1 MDRKDKSILELLY
14 ENVYIKEH
22 NVKKEDE
29 HKKEVRDENDELEPS
44 TPAQIDDDE
53 DLKSK
58 KTDNLDE
65 EPSEDEECYDY
76 EEAHESLI
84 NDIKNII
91 EEAKKKKKSKGKVNP
106 WAVEKSIEKKTGK
119 KFGKKKKEEIV
130 KGIKKFAKKSGKKIT
145 SKPVKKKVVKENAH
159 DIYNTLTNTV
169 GLQLPPESSLKYAM
183 ATLAAAYTPLAAT
196 GIAVGIKNLI
206 DKFKKYLEKNKDI
219 ANAPISD
226 KLKSEVDI
234 LKKNLRNNIAAE
246 KVVLDAEPILD
257 KAVGDSL
264 EKEIKNVT
272 DPKVLKARDELA
284 KLRNPVK

>member
-91 EEAKKKKKSKGKVNP
+91 EEAKKKKK
-106 WAVEKSIEKKTGK
+106 A
-119 KFGKKKKEEIV
+119 KF
-130 KGIKKFAKKSGKKIT
+130 
-145 SKPVKKKVVKENAH
+145 
-159 DIYNTLTNTV
+159 
-169 GLQLPPESSLKYAM
+169 
-183 ATLAAAYTPLAAT
+183 
-196 GIAVGIKNLI
+196 
-206 DKFKKYLEKNKDI
+206 
-219 ANAPISD
+219 
-226 KLKSEVDI
+226 
-234 LKKNLRNNIAAE
+234 
-246 KVVLDAEPILD
+246 
-257 KAVGDSL
+257 
-264 EKEIKNVT
+264 
-272 DPKVLKARDELA
+272 
-284 KLRNPVK
+284 